1 MHDIKE
7 LTLLMKELENQLSIC
22 MRCGMCQAV
31 CPVFA
36 ETGREAD
43 VARGKLA
50 LLEGLAHEMFKD
62 PKGVYKRLTR
72 CLLCGSC
79 AETCPSRVSILEIFI
94 KARVIIT
101 SFMGLSSAQKL
112 ILRGVLAS
120 PATFNRF
127 LKWSIWVQKLFNK
140 PADKFLGTSCA
151 RFASPL
157 LRNRHFIPLAGKP
170 FHRLLPAQR
179 AESSRSGIKVGFFV
193 GCLTDKIFPGVAKA
207 VCDVLDHHGVG
218 LFIPKAQG
226 CCGIPAL
233 TSGDTDSFE
242 SLVNLNLDMFDE
254 QGFDYLITAC
264 ATCAYT
270 IKKLWPMMF
279 RKESSDFKDR
289 VEKMADKT
297 MDINQFL
304 VSKVGIK
311 TGEIKDDQ
319 PVIVTYH
326 DPCHLSKSLG
336 VSAEPRTLIKANP
349 RYCLREMP
357 EADRCCGSG
366 GSFNLQHYAL
376 SFQIGKRKLT
386 NILSTGCSM
395 VATGCPACMI
405 QLSDMLSRSQSKIV
419 VKHPVEIYAEGLNF
433 TP

>member
-1 MHDIKE
+1 
-7 LTLLMKELENQLSIC
+7 MKEIEDHLSIC
-22 MRCGMCQAV
+22 TRCGMCQAV

-50 LLEGLAHEMFKD
+50 LLDGLAHEMFKD

-79 AETCPSRVSILEIFI
+79 AESCPSQVSILEIFI

-112 ILRGVLAS
+112 ILKGVLAK

-127 LKWSIWVQKLFNK
+127 LQWSIWVQKLFNK
-140 PADKFLGTSCA
+140 SADKFLGTSCA

-157 LRNRHFIPLAGKP
+157 LRNRHFMPLAGKP
-170 FHRLLPAQR
+170 FHRLLPIQR
-179 AESSRSGIKVGFFV
+179 TESGRSGIKAAFFV
-193 GCLTDKIFPGVAKA
+193 GCLTDKIFPGVAQA

-218 LFIPKAQG
+218 LFIPEGQG

-233 TSGDTDSFE
+233 TAGDTDTFE
-242 SLVNLNLDMFDE
+242 HLVNLNLEIFE
-254 QGFDYLITAC
+254 KQKFDYLITAC

-279 RKESSDFKDR
+279 RKERSDLSDR

-297 MDINQFL
+297 MDISQFL

-311 TGEIKDDQ
+311 TRKINSNQ
-319 PVIVTYH
+319 SVIVTYH

-336 VSAEPRTLIKANP
+336 VSAEPRALINANP
-349 RYCLREMP
+349 RYYLQEMP

-366 GSFNLQHYAL
+366 GSFNLQHYAI
-376 SFQIGKRKLT
+376 SSQIGKRKLT
-386 NILSTGCSM
+386 NILSTGCSV

-405 QLSDMLSRSQSKIV
+405 QILDMLSRSQSKVV
-419 VKHPVEIYAEGLNF
+419 VKHPVEIYAEGLNLI
-433 TP
+433 P

>member
-7 LTLLMKELENQLSIC
+7 LTLLMKELEDQLSIC

-50 LLEGLAHEMFKD
+50 LLDGLAHEMFKN

-79 AETCPSRVSILEIFI
+79 EETCPSRVNILEIFL
-94 KARVIIT
+94 KARMILT

-127 LKWSIWVQKLFNK
+127 LQWSIWIQKLFNK

-157 LRNRHFIPLAGKP
+157 LRNRHFMPLADKP
-170 FHRLLPAQR
+170 FHKLLPAQR
-179 AESSRSGIKVGFFV
+179 AGSGHSGIKVGFFV
-193 GCLTDKIFPGVAKA
+193 GCLTDKIFPEVAQA

-218 LFIPKAQG
+218 IFIPEGQG
-226 CCGIPAL
+226 CCGIPAI
-233 TSGDTDSFE
+233 TTGDTDTFKR
-242 SLVNLNLDMFDE
+242 LVNLNLDIFDK
-254 QGFDYLITAC
+254 QGFDYLITSC

-270 IKKLWPMMF
+270 IKKIWPMMF
-279 RKESSDFKDR
+279 RKERSDLKGR

-297 MDINQFL
+297 IDINQFL

-311 TGEIKDDQ
+311 TGESNSDQ
-319 PVIVTYH
+319 SIVVTYH

-336 VSAEPRTLIKANP
+336 VSAEPRALIKANP

-357 EADRCCGSG
+357 EANRCCGSG
-366 GSFNLQHYAL
+366 GSFNLQHYAI
-376 SFQIGKRKLT
+376 SCQIGKRKLA
-386 NILSTGCSM
+386 NILSTRCSV

-405 QLSDMLSRSQSKIV
+405 QILDMLSRSQSKVV
-419 VKHPVEIYAEGLNF
+419 VKHPVEIYAETLN
-433 TP
+433 

>member
-1 MHDIKE
+1 MHNIKE
-7 LTLLMKELENQLSIC
+7 LTLLMKELEDQLSVC
-22 MRCGMCQAV
+22 TRCGMCQAV

-36 ETGREAD
+36 ETGHEAD

-50 LLEGLAHEMFKD
+50 LLDGLAHEMFKD
-62 PKGVYKRLTR
+62 PEGVYKRLTR

-79 AETCPSRVSILEIFI
+79 EEICPRQVSILEIFL
-94 KARVIIT
+94 KARIILT

-112 ILRGVLAS
+112 ILRGVLAR
-120 PATFNRF
+120 PEIFNRF
-127 LKWSIWVQKLFNK
+127 LEWSIWAQRLFNK
-140 PADKFLGTSCA
+140 PADKLLGTSCA
-151 RFASPL
+151 RFISPL
-157 LRNRHFIPLAGKP
+157 LRNRHFMPLADKP

-179 AESSRSGIKVGFFV
+179 RGSGHSGIEVGFFV

-207 VCDVLDHHGVG
+207 VCDVLDYHGVG
-218 LFIPKAQG
+218 IFIPEGQG
-226 CCGIPAL
+226 CCGLPAL
-233 TSGDTDSFE
+233 TSGDADTFKR
-242 SLVNLNLDMFDE
+242 LVSLNLEIFE
-254 QGFDYLITAC
+254 KQEFDYLITPC

-279 RKESSDFKDR
+279 RKNRSDLKDR

-311 TGEIKDDQ
+311 TKEINSDQ
-319 PVIVTYH
+319 SIVITYH

-336 VSAEPRTLIKANP
+336 VRAEPRALIKANP

-357 EADRCCGSG
+357 EADRCCGFG
-366 GSFNLQHYAL
+366 GSFNLQHYAI
-376 SFQIGKRKLT
+376 SSQIGKRKLT
-386 NILSTGCSM
+386 NILSTGCSI

-405 QLSDMLSRSQSKIV
+405 QISDMLSRSQSKIV
-419 VKHPVEIYAEGLNF
+419 VKHPVEIYAETLNYI
-433 TP
+433 

>member
-22 MRCGMCQAV
+22 MRCGMCQAA
-31 CPVFA
+31 CPIFA

-50 LLEGLAHEMFKD
+50 LLDGLAHEMFKD

-79 AETCPSRVSILEIFI
+79 AETCPSQVSILEIFI
-94 KARVIIT
+94 KARMIIT

-120 PATFNRF
+120 PVTFNRF
-127 LKWSIWVQKLFNK
+127 LKWSIWVQKLFTK

-157 LRNRHFIPLAGKP
+157 LRNRHFMPLADKP

-179 AESSRSGIKVGFFV
+179 AGSGHSGIKVGFFV
-193 GCLTDKIFPGVAKA
+193 GCLTDKIFPGIAQA

-218 LFIPKAQG
+218 LFIPKGQG

-233 TSGDTDSFE
+233 TAGDTDTFE
-242 SLVNLNLDMFDE
+242 RLVNLNLEIFE
-254 QGFDYLITAC
+254 KQKFDYLITSC

-270 IKKLWPMMF
+270 IKKIWPMMF
-279 RKESSDFKDR
+279 RKESSDLKNR

-304 VSKVGIK
+304 VSKIGIK
-311 TGEIKDDQ
+311 TRESDSNQSI
-319 PVIVTYH
+319 IVTYH

-336 VSAEPRTLIKANP
+336 VSTEPRALIKANP
-349 RYCLREMP
+349 RYCLQEMP

-366 GSFNLQHYAL
+366 GSFNLQHYAI
-376 SFQIGKRKLT
+376 SSQIGKRKLA
-386 NILSTGCSM
+386 NILNTGCLV

-405 QLSDMLSRSQSKIV
+405 QISDMLSRSQSKII
-419 VKHPVEIYAEGLNF
+419 VKHPVEIYAEALKY
-433 TP
+433 T

>member
-50 LLEGLAHEMFKD
+50 LLDGLAREMFKD
-62 PKGVYKRLTR
+62 PEGVYKRLTR

-79 AETCPSRVSILEIFI
+79 EETCPSQVSILEIFF
-94 KARVIIT
+94 KARMIIT
-101 SFMGLSSAQKL
+101 SFIGLSSAQKL
-112 ILRGVLAS
+112 ILRGVLAR
-120 PATFNRF
+120 PETFNRF
-127 LKWSIWVQKLFNK
+127 LQWSIWVQRLFTK
-140 PADKFLGTSCA
+140 PADKLLGTSCT

-157 LRNRHFIPLAGKP
+157 LRNRYFMPLAGKP

-179 AESSRSGIKVGFFV
+179 TGSGHSGIEVGFFV
-193 GCLTDKIFPGVAKA
+193 GCLTDKIFPGVARA

-218 LFIPKAQG
+218 LFIPEGQG

-233 TSGDTDSFE
+233 TVGDTDTFE
-242 SLVNLNLDMFDE
+242 SLVKLNLEIFDK
-254 QGFDYLITAC
+254 QGFDYLVTPC

-270 IKKLWPMMF
+270 INKLWPMMF
-279 RKESSDFKDR
+279 RKNRSDLKDR

-311 TGEIKDDQ
+311 TGESNSDQ
-319 PVIVTYH
+319 PVVVTYH

-336 VSAEPRTLIKANP
+336 VSAEPRALIKANS

-357 EADRCCGSG
+357 EADRCCGLG
-366 GSFNLQHYAL
+366 GSFNLQHYTL
-376 SFQIGKRKLT
+376 SSQIGKRKLA

-405 QLSDMLSRSQSKIV
+405 QISDMLSRSQSKVV
-419 VKHPVEIYAEGLNF
+419 VKHPVEIYAETLK
-433 TP
+433 

>member
-7 LTLLMKELENQLSIC
+7 LTLLMKELEDQLSIC

-50 LLEGLAHEMFKD
+50 LLDGLAHEMFKD

-79 AETCPSRVSILEIFI
+79 EETCPSQVNILEIFL
-94 KARVIIT
+94 KARMILT

-127 LKWSIWVQKLFNK
+127 LQWSIWIQKLFTK

-157 LRNRHFIPLAGKP
+157 LRNRHFMPLAGKP
-170 FHRLLPAQR
+170 FHKLLPAQR
-179 AESSRSGIKVGFFV
+179 SGSGHSGIKVGFFV
-193 GCLTDKIFPGVAKA
+193 GCLTDKIFPGVAQA

-218 LFIPKAQG
+218 IFIPEGQG
-226 CCGIPAL
+226 CCGIPAI
-233 TSGDTDSFE
+233 TTGDTDTFE
-242 SLVNLNLDMFDE
+242 RLVNLNLEIFE
-254 QGFDYLITAC
+254 KQKFDYLITAC

-270 IKKLWPMMF
+270 IKKIWPMMF
-279 RKESSDFKDR
+279 RKERSDLKDR

-311 TGEIKDDQ
+311 TGKSNSDQ
-319 PVIVTYH
+319 SIVVTYH

-336 VSAEPRTLIKANP
+336 VWAEPRALIKANP
-349 RYCLREMP
+349 RYCLQEMP
-357 EADRCCGSG
+357 EADRCCGLG
-366 GSFNLQHYAL
+366 GSFNLQHYAI
-376 SFQIGKRKLT
+376 SSQIGKRKLA
-386 NILSTGCSM
+386 NILSTGCSV

-405 QLSDMLSRSQSKIV
+405 QISDMLSRSQSKII
-419 VKHPVEIYAEGLNF
+419 VKHPVEIYAETLNIL
-433 TP
+433 

>member
-7 LTLLMKELENQLSIC
+7 LTLLMKELEDQLSIC
-22 MRCGMCQAV
+22 TRCGMCQAV

-36 ETGREAD
+36 ETGHEAD

-50 LLEGLAHEMFKD
+50 LLDGLAHEMFKD

-79 AETCPSRVSILEIFI
+79 EEICPSQVSILEIFF
-94 KARVIIT
+94 KARIILT

-112 ILRGVLAS
+112 ILRGVLAR

-127 LKWSIWVQKLFNK
+127 LQWSIWVQKLFNK

-151 RFASPL
+151 RFISPL
-157 LRNRHFIPLAGKP
+157 LRNRHFMPLAVKP
-170 FHRLLPAQR
+170 FHRLLPVQR
-179 AESSRSGIKVGFFV
+179 TGSGRSGIEVGFFV
-193 GCLTDKIFPGVAKA
+193 GCLTDKIFPGVAQA

-218 LFIPKAQG
+218 IFIPKGQG
-226 CCGIPAL
+226 CCGLPAL
-233 TSGDTDSFE
+233 TSGDADTFKR
-242 SLVNLNLDMFDE
+242 LVSLNLEIFE
-254 QGFDYLITAC
+254 KQEFDYLITPC
-264 ATCAYT
+264 ATCSYT

-279 RKESSDFKDR
+279 RKNRSDLKDR

-311 TGEIKDDQ
+311 TREINSDQ
-319 PVIVTYH
+319 PVVITYH

-336 VSAEPRTLIKANP
+336 VSAEPRALIKANP

-357 EADRCCGSG
+357 EADRCCGFG
-366 GSFNLQHYAL
+366 GSFNLQHYAI
-376 SFQIGKRKLT
+376 SSQIGKRKLT

-405 QLSDMLSRSQSKIV
+405 QISDMLSRSQSKVV
-419 VKHPVEIYAEGLNF
+419 VKHPVEIYAETLNYI
-433 TP
+433 